1 MIRAVRFHGRGGQG
15 AKTASR
21 ILGTAAFIEG
31 FVAQDSP
38 IYGAERRGA
47 PVAAFTRIAKEPIRE
62 RGLIACPDLVVI
74 ADASLIHDPA
84 AHALDGIDDRTA
96 VFVNSSLT
104 GEQFQ
109 ALASLPGRL
118 TTMDLTDIALQQFG
132 KRGAISALLGAV
144 AGRLVGLR
152 QESICEAIARELA
165 DLGLAAS
172 VIERTQTVA
181 AQCYEAVQMVALD
194 TSSREPAA
202 PVQLRAP
209 TYEPPTRGTARIT
222 AGPNSAIRSM
232 AGWRT
237 FRPVL
242 RPDLCN
248 GCWLCFA
255 YCPEGV
261 ISMNKDDR
269 PVIDYAHC
277 KGCQICVHECPT
289 EALVAEREKEGAM
302 AWTAK

>member
-1 MIRAVRFHGRGGQG
+1 MRAVRFHGRGGQG

-21 ILGTAAFIEG
+21 IIGTAAFIEG

-62 RGLIACPDLVVI
+62 RGLITRPDLVVI

-84 AHALDGIDDRTA
+84 ARVLDGIEERTA
-96 VFVNSSLT
+96 VFVNSPLT
-104 GEQFQ
+104 PEQFQ
-109 ALASLPGRL
+109 AQASLPGRL
-118 TTMDLTDIALQQFG
+118 TTMDLTDIALQEFG

-152 QESICEAIARELA
+152 QESIRDAIARELA

-172 VIERTQTVA
+172 VIERNQTVA
-181 AQCYEAVQMVALD
+181 AHCYEAVPVVAIE
-194 TSSREPAA
+194 TGARQPAA
-202 PVQLRAP
+202 PVQLRVP

-222 AGPNSAIRSM
+222 AGPNSAIRSV

-255 YCPEGV
+255 NCPEGA
-261 ISMNKDDR
+261 ITIKPDGK
-269 PVIDYAHC
+269 PAIYYPHC
-277 KGCQICVHECPT
+277 KGCLDCVEVCPT
-289 EALVAEREKEGAM
+289 DALTVERETNVG
-302 AWTAK
+302 